1 MKKSHLLLWAMLAF
15 VLVLSS
21 CTNTCH
27 CVYYDENGKVVGE
40 DEQTV
45 SVSNKCSSL
54 NEVYPSPDSKG
65 VKSVYCDGT
74 KPLPPT
80 PATDNVIVIDGVKH
94 TFDEN
99 GATETDTSLCLNFF
113 EEHPV
118 YMTTGWGTICMDKQ
132 QIGKKVLIKD
142 LKNFS
147 FGWFKNPAEGYNEEN
162 AFDYRMGDFT
172 DDSYVTVTRLDNGDF
187 AAELN
192 AKTKDGKTI
201 NGRVICKP

>member
-1 MKKSHLLLWAMLAF
+1 MKKLHLLLWAMLAF
-15 VLVLSS
+15 VFVLSS
-21 CTNTCH
+21 CTNECH
-27 CVYYDENGKVVGE
+27 CVYYDENGQVIGE
-40 DEQTV
+40 EEQTI
-45 SVSNKCSSL
+45 SAADKCASL
-54 NEVYPSPDSKG
+54 NEVYPSPDAKG

-74 KPLPPT
+74 KPDMPHQMK
-80 PATDNVIVIDGVKH
+80 DNIILINDVEH
-94 TFDEN
+94 SFDEN
-99 GATETDTSLCLNFF
+99 AATETDTSLCLNFF

-162 AFDYRMGDFT
+162 ALDYRMGDFT
-172 DDSYVTVTRLDNGDF
+172 DDSYVTVTRLDNGNF

-192 AKTKDGKTI
+192 AKTKDGQTI
-201 NGRVICKP
+201 KGRVICKP